1 MIWQGLLVSVRDATE
16 AAAAVA
22 GGAAIIDVKEPA
34 NGALGRP
41 GPDAVA
47 AVSAVVSGRRPWTMA
62 GGELVE
68 LPRGGSRSPWCGTD
82 LEPPAAIKL
91 GLANTAGTDWEAGL
105 AAAFAGF
112 PGGTLPVAV
121 AYADWRRARSP
132 DPVEIIAAAA
142 RLGCAGLLVD
152 TFDKAAEGLFAAA
165 AAGLPAAW
173 VRAARASGLRV
184 AVAGRIGLEDI
195 PAAWA
200 LGPDVVAVRSAVCS
214 NGRFG
219 RVEMDLVRR
228 AARLC
233 PGGSDLPWRPEPW
246 RAEPWGSD
254 ADGKTNGG

>member
-1 MIWQGLLVSVRDATE
+1 MIWRGLLVSVRDATE

-34 NGALGRP
+34 NGPLGRP

-47 AVSAVVSGRRPWTMA
+47 AVNAVVSGRRPWTLA
-62 GGELVE
+62 GGELVD
-68 LPRGGSRSPWCGTD
+68 LPAGGWPTAWCGTN

-91 GLANTAGTDWEAGL
+91 GLANTAGTEWEAGL
-105 AAAFAGF
+105 ATAFAGF
-112 PGGTLPVAV
+112 PRGTRAVAV

-132 DPVEIIAAAA
+132 EPAEVVAAAA

-152 TFDKAAEGLFAAA
+152 TFDKAAAGLFAACT
-165 AAGLPAAW
+165 AGLPAAW
-173 VRAARASGLRV
+173 VRAAKASGLRV

-219 RVEMDLVRR
+219 RVETDLVRR
-228 AARLC
+228 AAALC
-233 PGGSDLPWRPEPW
+233 PGGGAPARWPR
-246 RAEPWGSD
+246 
-254 ADGKTNGG
+254 ADGPMNGG